1 MKKKAMKN
9 TSTPDRFIPTRR
21 LKLNKVT
28 GSWEDAPNKPLFLKG
43 PISMEWLSLAAK
55 LPGKAFHLAVAIQWL
70 AGMSSPTKLKVTAK
84 ALELLGVSKDAY
96 RDGLR
101 RLEEA
106 KLISVERRT
115 GQFPWVSINPKDAK
129 NIL

>member
-1 MKKKAMKN
+1 M
-9 TSTPDRFIPTRR
+9 D
-21 LKLNKVT
+21 
-28 GSWEDAPNKPLFLKG
+28 W
-43 PISMEWLSLAAK
+43 ISEAAK

-70 AGMSSPTKLKVTAK
+70 AGMGSPTKLKITAK

-106 KLISVERRT
+106 ELISVERRV
-115 GQFPWVSINPKDAK
+115 GQFPWVSINTKDSK
-129 NIL
+129 KIL

>member
-1 MKKKAMKN
+1 MQNA
-9 TSTPDRFIPTRR
+9 STPDRLIPTKR

-70 AGMSSPTKLKVTAK
+70 AGMNSNQKFKITAK

-101 RLEEA
+101 RLEVAE
-106 KLISVERRT
+106 LVSVERRA
-115 GQFPWVSINPKDAK
+115 GQFPRVSIHPKHHKRLYETA
-129 NIL
+129 

>member
-1 MKKKAMKN
+1 MQNA
-9 TSTPDRFIPTRR
+9 STPDRLIPTKR

-70 AGMSSPTKLKVTAK
+70 AGMSPAQKLKITAK

-106 KLISVERRT
+106 GLVSVERRV
-115 GQFPWVSINPKDAK
+115 GQFPWVSINPKDSK
-129 NIL
+129 KIL

>member
-1 MKKKAMKN
+1 MQNA
-9 TSTPDRFIPTRR
+9 STPDRLIPTKR

-43 PISMEWLSLAAK
+43 PISMEWLSLAAR
-55 LPGKAFHLAVAIQWL
+55 LPGKAFQLAVAIQWL
-70 AGMSSPTKLKVTAK
+70 AGMGSPTKLKITAK

-106 KLISVERRT
+106 GLVSVERRV
-115 GQFPWVSINPKDAK
+115 GQFPWVSINPKDSK
-129 NIL
+129 KIL

>member
-1 MKKKAMKN
+1 MQNAG
-9 TSTPDRFIPTRR
+9 TPDRLIPTKR

-28 GSWEDAPNKPLFLKG
+28 GGWEDAPNKPLFLKG
-43 PISMEWLSLAAK
+43 PISMEWLSVAAK

-70 AGMSSPTKLKVTAK
+70 AGMSSNQKLKITAK

-106 KLISVERRT
+106 ELISVERRV
-115 GQFPWVSINPKDAK
+115 GQFPWVSIHPKHPQK
-129 NIL
+129 IL

>member
-1 MKKKAMKN
+1 
-9 TSTPDRFIPTRR
+9 
-21 LKLNKVT
+21 
-28 GSWEDAPNKPLFLKG
+28 
-43 PISMEWLSLAAK
+43 MEWLSLAAK

-70 AGMSSPTKLKVTAK
+70 AGMSSNQKLKITAK

-106 KLISVERRT
+106 ELVSVERRV
-115 GQFPWVSINPKDAK
+115 GQFPWVSIHPKHPQKIA
-129 NIL
+129 